1 MASANLMRLSL
12 EKAAHVDV
20 GWVRAVGDPGFA
32 RDDKGRV
39 ALPLI
44 VVTWD
49 GQSDSTDV
57 HSSLNL
63 PQQVG
68 SSG

>member
-1 MASANLMRLSL
+1 
-12 EKAAHVDV
+12 
-20 GWVRAVGDPGFA
+20 
-32 RDDKGRV
+32 
-39 ALPLI
+39 LI